1 MKTSTQNSN
10 NAATAALTLKNN
22 IYKSPLGKT
31 RGSVA
36 WLLNREIVAHFG
48 ELTTLEGVFRA
59 AELHIGDRSCV
70 VAAENYYTTGEDSP
84 AWLPKIGIHAIQIA
98 WDGDRGA
105 ESAFGVSMTPP
116 ARKLVEDAASIIRK
130 EFAAWVEGDAKGNEI
145 AIEVVTHFV
154 RFSQAGTETA
164 VKKHSTA

>member
-1 MKTSTQNSN
+1 MKPLAQNSI

-22 IYKSPLGKT
+22 IYKSPIGKT

-70 VAAENYYTTGEDSP
+70 VAAEKTTTQQARIAPRGYPRSGYTQS
-84 AWLPKIGIHAIQIA
+84 QS
-98 WDGDRGA
+98 RG
-105 ESAFGVSMTPP
+105 M
-116 ARKLVEDAASIIRK
+116 
-130 EFAAWVEGDAKGNEI
+130 
-145 AIEVVTHFV
+145 
-154 RFSQAGTETA
+154 GTEA
-164 VKKHSTA
+164 PSRRLASR